1 MCVRWG
7 GGLQPDFG
15 RLICDSGR
23 FEFRRLSCS
32 LSVYILFLLRKT
44 DKQTLSTADP
54 FSSFSETSGHT
65 RRLMQRGPFTPNK
78 TLRWRDGALADV

>member
-1 MCVRWG
+1 
-7 GGLQPDFG
+7 
-15 RLICDSGR
+15 
-23 FEFRRLSCS
+23 
-32 LSVYILFLLRKT
+32 VYILFLLRKT